1 MPKTTDENENILENK
16 LKFIG
21 LNLKRLP
28 SFLKDFEPLNFKP
41 TKSHDDIN
49 YKIYKYINVLDI
61 EILLTPLDRTADLE
75 QRYKKAEPLCNYLD
89 TKNKKNAEKFETFM
103 EMLDNLNTEDIEKL
117 DEEQENLNETIPLKV
132 KYENNYIWQI
142 YYAPESNKYFMLVP
156 TTEVTSAALFYLI
169 KKQIESKK
177 NKKKFYI
184 FVPITHMEYSGN
196 LYTSLQITDL
206 ENYLW
211 YFTKEWPT
219 IFEIFDKNE
228 NSTIK
233 IVGKTKVYDNVVS
246 DYIINFT
253 QKDECIEKYKLLK
266 ALFLLSTSF
275 PNDYS
280 FKTAIGE
287 DGELE
292 FKYNSEVIN
301 YENLPEFIKSQ
312 AKERTDEI
320 KNIIK
325 EKAKKEALLKKLK
338 KKIDEQ
344 NAEYLEKQKQIS
356 TFLECKKTFFGK
368 VKYFLNGRKK
378 KEVVSI
384 KRKVNNEEEHEDI
397 QALQKEV
404 VTYEFVE
411 KKVYTIEDI
420 IEIVTRLDSIR
431 KEYKNIE
438 LDVKAAELKTE
449 NLTRKIKNA
458 KIYIAEI
465 NSHKKSIFEFWKFA
479 NKDELPGLNEGELDE
494 NENDKIGKIF
504 DIDNDMAELGK
515 KIDEIQRVKLSKNE
529 ADALFVFRYC
539 SRTMQILNEVKKNSD
554 LTEKQLKEVEKEL
567 KQLKKSFK
575 ADLKNINLTE
585 FDVFGNILSNE
596 KDNISINNVRHR
608 ESKKDKYRILNISKE
623 ITLEDFID
631 NVRNY
636 LKLIKEV
643 LNKIKTNSNLSIYKL
658 SNKKIELEN
667 LNIFNI
673 NPKNEFKDVD
683 FSKIKEVY
691 LYKVN
696 IKENTPVAFYTNYV
710 FYDNFN
716 KTLPVGMDIS
726 TEILFDTFKSKI
738 KETKHEAFN
747 INVYEN
753 EYTSKVLKVNVIEYE
768 GKEYN

>member
-103 EMLDNLNTEDIEKL
+103 EMLDNLNTEDIENL

-156 TTEVTSAALFYLI
+156 TTELTSVALFYLI

-219 IFEIFDKNE
+219 IFEIFDKKE
-228 NSTIK
+228 NSTIRV
-233 IVGKTKVYDNVVS
+233 VGKAKVYDNIVS
-246 DYIINFT
+246 DYIMNFT

-275 PNDYS
+275 QNDYS

-494 NENDKIGKIF
+494 SENDKIGKIF
-504 DIDNDMAELGK
+504 DVDNDMAELGK

-529 ADALFVFRYC
+529 ADALFIFRYC

-554 LTEKQLKEVEKEL
+554 LTEKQLKEIEKEL

-716 KTLPVGMDIS
+716 KTLPIGMDIS

-738 KETKHEAFN
+738 KETKHEEFN
-747 INVYEN
+747 INVYED

>member
-1 MPKTTDENENILENK
+1 M
-16 LKFIG
+16 
-21 LNLKRLP
+21 
-28 SFLKDFEPLNFKP
+28 
-41 TKSHDDIN
+41 
-49 YKIYKYINVLDI
+49 
-61 EILLTPLDRTADLE
+61 
-75 QRYKKAEPLCNYLD
+75 
-89 TKNKKNAEKFETFM
+89 
-103 EMLDNLNTEDIEKL
+103 
-117 DEEQENLNETIPLKV
+117 
-132 KYENNYIWQI
+132 
-142 YYAPESNKYFMLVP
+142 
-156 TTEVTSAALFYLI
+156 
-169 KKQIESKK
+169 
-177 NKKKFYI
+177 
-184 FVPITHMEYSGN
+184 
-196 LYTSLQITDL
+196 

-219 IFEIFDKNE
+219 IFEIFDKKE
-228 NSTIK
+228 NSTIRV
-233 IVGKTKVYDNVVS
+233 VGKAKVYDNIVS
-246 DYIINFT
+246 DYIMNFT

-275 PNDYS
+275 QNDYS

-384 KRKVNNEEEHEDI
+384 KRKVNNEEEYEDI

-494 NENDKIGKIF
+494 SENDKIGKIF
-504 DIDNDMAELGK
+504 DVDNDMAELGK

-529 ADALFVFRYC
+529 ADALFIFRYC

-554 LTEKQLKEVEKEL
+554 LTEKQLKEIEKEL

-585 FDVFGNILSNE
+585 FDVFGDILSNE

-683 FSKIKEVY
+683 FSKSKEVY

-716 KTLPVGMDIS
+716 KTLPIGMDIS

-738 KETKHEAFN
+738 KETKHEEFN
-747 INVYEN
+747 INVYED

>member
-1 MPKTTDENENILENK
+1 MPRNTDENKNILEDK

-49 YKIYKYINVLDI
+49 YKIYKYVNVLDV
-61 EILLTPLDRTADLE
+61 EILLTPLDRTTDLE
-75 QRYKKAEPLCNYLD
+75 KRYKKAESLCNYLD
-89 TKNKKNAEKFETFM
+89 TSTKKKAEKFETFM
-103 EMLDNLNTEDIEKL
+103 EMLDNLDLDEIEKL
-117 DEEQENLNETIPLKV
+117 DQEQEKLNEQIPLKV
-132 KYENNYIWQI
+132 KYKNNYIWQI
-142 YYAPESNKYFMLVP
+142 YYAPESKKYFMLVP
-156 TTEVTSAALFYLI
+156 TTEVNNSALFYLI

-177 NKKKFYI
+177 SKKKSYI

-219 IFEIFDKNE
+219 IFEVFDKRG

-233 IVGKTKVYDNVVS
+233 IVGKAKVYDNIVS
-246 DYIINFT
+246 DYIMEF
-253 QKDECIEKYKLLK
+253 KDKDSCIEKYKLLK

-275 PNDYS
+275 PNDYT

-287 DGELE
+287 EGELE
-292 FKYNSEVIN
+292 FKYNGQFIK
-301 YENLPEFIKSQ
+301 YENLPEFIKEQ
-312 AKERTDEI
+312 AKEKTEEI
-320 KNIIK
+320 KTTIK

-338 KKIDEQ
+338 KKIEEQ

-368 VKYFLNGRKK
+368 VKYFFNGRKK

-384 KRKVNNEEEHEDI
+384 KRRVNNEEEQEEV
-397 QALQKEV
+397 QAPQKEI

-411 KKVYTIEDI
+411 KKIYTIEDI
-420 IEIVTRLDSIR
+420 IEIVTKLDSIR
-431 KEYKNIE
+431 KEYKNID

-479 NKDELPGLNEGELDE
+479 NKDELPGLNEGDLDE

-504 DIDNDMAELGK
+504 DVDSDIAELGK
-515 KIDEIQRVKLSKNE
+515 KIDEVQRVKLSKNE

-539 SRTMQILNEVKKNSD
+539 SRTMQILNETKKSTD
-554 LTEKQLKEVEKEL
+554 LTEKQLKEIEKEL
-567 KQLKKSFK
+567 KQLKKSFN
-575 ADLKNINLTE
+575 ADLKNINLIE
-585 FDVFGNILSNE
+585 FDVFGSILSNE
-596 KDNISINNVRHR
+596 KDKSSINNVRHR
-608 ESKKDKYRILNISKE
+608 ENQKDKYRILNINKE

-631 NVRNY
+631 NVRNC
-636 LKLIKEV
+636 LNLVKEV
-643 LNKIKTNSNLSIYKL
+643 LNKIKTNSELSIYKL
-658 SNKKIELEN
+658 SSKKIKIEN

-683 FSKIKEVY
+683 FSKDKEVY
-691 LYKVN
+691 LYKIN

-738 KETKHEAFN
+738 KEINQETFN
-747 INVYEN
+747 INVYDD
-753 EYTSKVLKVNVIEYE
+753 EYTSKVLKVNVVEYE
-768 GKEYN
+768 N

>member
-103 EMLDNLNTEDIEKL
+103 EMLDNLNTEDIERL

-156 TTEVTSAALFYLI
+156 TTELTSVALFYLI

-219 IFEIFDKNE
+219 IFEIFDKKE
-228 NSTIK
+228 NSTIRV
-233 IVGKTKVYDNVVS
+233 VGKAKVYDNIVS
-246 DYIINFT
+246 DYIMNFT

-275 PNDYS
+275 QNDYS

-404 VTYEFVE
+404 VTYARQELS
-411 KKVYTIEDI
+411 K
-420 IEIVTRLDSIR
+420 LDYLICR
-431 KEYKNIE
+431 E
-438 LDVKAAELKTE
+438 
-449 NLTRKIKNA
+449 
-458 KIYIAEI
+458 
-465 NSHKKSIFEFWKFA
+465 KSIY
-479 NKDELPGLNEGELDE
+479 N
-494 NENDKIGKIF
+494 
-504 DIDNDMAELGK
+504 
-515 KIDEIQRVKLSKNE
+515 R
-529 ADALFVFRYC
+529 
-539 SRTMQILNEVKKNSD
+539 
-554 LTEKQLKEVEKEL
+554 
-567 KQLKKSFK
+567 
-575 ADLKNINLTE
+575 
-585 FDVFGNILSNE
+585 
-596 KDNISINNVRHR
+596 RH
-608 ESKKDKYRILNISKE
+608 YR
-623 ITLEDFID
+623 
-631 NVRNY
+631 
-636 LKLIKEV
+636 
-643 LNKIKTNSNLSIYKL
+643 NSNK
-658 SNKKIELEN
+658 
-667 LNIFNI
+667 
-673 NPKNEFKDVD
+673 VG
-683 FSKIKEVY
+683 
-691 LYKVN
+691 LY
-696 IKENTPVAFYTNYV
+696 
-710 FYDNFN
+710 
-716 KTLPVGMDIS
+716 
-726 TEILFDTFKSKI
+726 
-738 KETKHEAFN
+738 
-747 INVYEN
+747 
-753 EYTSKVLKVNVIEYE
+753 
-768 GKEYN
+768 

>member
-103 EMLDNLNTEDIEKL
+103 EMLDNLNTEDIERL

-156 TTEVTSAALFYLI
+156 TTELTSVALFYLI

-219 IFEIFDKNE
+219 IFEIFDKKE
-228 NSTIK
+228 NSTIRV
-233 IVGKTKVYDNVVS
+233 VGKAKVYDNIVS
-246 DYIINFT
+246 DYIMNFT

-494 NENDKIGKIF
+494 SENDKIGKIF
-504 DIDNDMAELGK
+504 DVDNDMAELGK

-529 ADALFVFRYC
+529 ADALFIFRYC

-554 LTEKQLKEVEKEL
+554 LTEKQLKEIEKEL

-716 KTLPVGMDIS
+716 KTLPIGMDIS

-738 KETKHEAFN
+738 KETKHEEFN
-747 INVYEN
+747 INVYED

>member
-103 EMLDNLNTEDIEKL
+103 EMLDNLNTEDIENL

-156 TTEVTSAALFYLI
+156 TTELTSVALFYLI

-219 IFEIFDKNE
+219 IFEIFDKKE
-228 NSTIK
+228 NSTIRV
-233 IVGKTKVYDNVVS
+233 VGKAKVYDNIVS
-246 DYIINFT
+246 DYIMNFT

-275 PNDYS
+275 QNDYS
-280 FKTAIGE
+280 FKPAIGE

-494 NENDKIGKIF
+494 SENDKIGKIF
-504 DIDNDMAELGK
+504 DVDNDMAELGK

-529 ADALFVFRYC
+529 ADALFIFRYC

-554 LTEKQLKEVEKEL
+554 LTEKQLKEIEKEL

-716 KTLPVGMDIS
+716 KTLPIGMDIS

-738 KETKHEAFN
+738 KETKHEEFN
-747 INVYEN
+747 INVYED

>member
-1 MPKTTDENENILENK
+1 MPRNTDENKNILEDK

-49 YKIYKYINVLDI
+49 YKIYKYVNVLDV

-75 QRYKKAEPLCNYLD
+75 QRYKKAESLCNYLD
-89 TKNKKNAEKFETFM
+89 TSTKKNAEKFETFM
-103 EMLDNLNTEDIEKL
+103 EMLDNLDLDEIEKL
-117 DEEQENLNETIPLKV
+117 DQEQEKLNEQIPLKV
-132 KYENNYIWQI
+132 KYKNNYIWQI
-142 YYAPESNKYFMLVP
+142 YYAPESKKYFMLVP
-156 TTEVTSAALFYLI
+156 TTEVNNSALFYLI

-177 NKKKFYI
+177 SKKKFYI

-219 IFEIFDKNE
+219 IFEVFDKRG

-233 IVGKTKVYDNVVS
+233 IVGKAKVYDNIVS
-246 DYIINFT
+246 DYIMEF
-253 QKDECIEKYKLLK
+253 KDKDSCIEKYKLLK

-275 PNDYS
+275 PNDYT

-287 DGELE
+287 EGELE
-292 FKYNSEVIN
+292 FKYNGQFIK
-301 YENLPEFIKSQ
+301 YENLPEFIKEQ
-312 AKERTDEI
+312 AKEKTEEI
-320 KNIIK
+320 KTTIK

-338 KKIDEQ
+338 KKIEEQ

-368 VKYFLNGRKK
+368 VKYFFNGRKK

-384 KRKVNNEEEHEDI
+384 KRRVNNEEEQEEV
-397 QALQKEV
+397 QAPQKEI

-411 KKVYTIEDI
+411 KKIYTIEDI
-420 IEIVTRLDSIR
+420 IEIVTKLDSIR
-431 KEYKNIE
+431 KEYKNID

-479 NKDELPGLNEGELDE
+479 NKDELPGLNEGDLDE

-504 DIDNDMAELGK
+504 DVDSDIAELGK
-515 KIDEIQRVKLSKNE
+515 KIDEVQRVKLSKNE

-539 SRTMQILNEVKKNSD
+539 SRTMQILNETKKSTD
-554 LTEKQLKEVEKEL
+554 LTEKQLKEIEKEL
-567 KQLKKSFK
+567 KQLKKSFN
-575 ADLKNINLTE
+575 ADLKNINLIE
-585 FDVFGNILSNE
+585 FDVFGSILSNE
-596 KDNISINNVRHR
+596 KDKSSINNVRHR
-608 ESKKDKYRILNISKE
+608 ENQKDKYRILNINKE

-631 NVRNY
+631 NVRNC
-636 LKLIKEV
+636 LNLVKEV
-643 LNKIKTNSNLSIYKL
+643 LNKIKTNSELSIYKL
-658 SNKKIELEN
+658 SSKKIKIEN

-683 FSKIKEVY
+683 FSKDKEVY
-691 LYKVN
+691 LYKIN

-738 KETKHEAFN
+738 KEINQETFN
-747 INVYEN
+747 INVYDD
-753 EYTSKVLKVNVIEYE
+753 EYTSKVLKVNVVEYE
-768 GKEYN
+768 N

>member
-103 EMLDNLNTEDIEKL
+103 EMLDNLNTEDIENL

-156 TTEVTSAALFYLI
+156 TTELTSVALFYLI

-219 IFEIFDKNE
+219 IFEIFDKKE
-228 NSTIK
+228 NSTIRV
-233 IVGKTKVYDNVVS
+233 VGKAKVYDNIVS
-246 DYIINFT
+246 DYIMNFT

-494 NENDKIGKIF
+494 SENDKIGKIF
-504 DIDNDMAELGK
+504 DVDNDMAELGK

-529 ADALFVFRYC
+529 ADALFIFRYC

-554 LTEKQLKEVEKEL
+554 LTEKQLKEIEKEL

-716 KTLPVGMDIS
+716 KTLPVGIDIS